1 MESPSCG
8 LESHLYNSKNGGSNL
23 ITMSSRHLVH
33 SLKLRII
40 STDQPQGNKQGDQHD
55 IVEDKLRLDW
65 GTSKYYGRRNYQM
78 CEWAYRTTALSPTRE
93 IPLLLE
99 FGSEA
104 MTPLEIVLT
113 SHRIGSF
120 DPELGTRQVCRS
132 LELIEKIKQLELQ
145 HTNTQDVSLIHLMG
159 RAEQI

>member
-1 MESPSCG
+1 
-8 LESHLYNSKNGGSNL
+8 
-23 ITMSSRHLVH
+23 
-33 SLKLRII
+33 
-40 STDQPQGNKQGDQHD
+40 
-55 IVEDKLRLDW
+55 
-65 GTSKYYGRRNYQM
+65 M

-113 SHRIGSF
+113 SHQIGSF

-132 LELIEKIKQLELQ
+132 LELIEKKKKQLELQ
-145 HTNTQDVSLIHLMG
+145 HTNTQDVSLIHLMD